1 MFAVTPWSSR
11 HHLRINVLWRN
22 HIFCH
27 ITPRK
32 QGFGLS
38 EEQQSC
44 ESGRRTVDWGQ
55 SQPPWPWQPRR
66 PPAVKSA
73 AGSPA
78 IKVPQPATEINHPF
92 FKDTKSGH
100 PKNIFHCKAFTLK
113 FRLNTKGSPNLPK
126 QMNFRKLFEK
136 KPTNHPTNQI
146 YDTKIEI
153 RKLLVILVTGR
164 G

>member
-38 EEQQSC
+38 QEQQSC

-92 FKDTKSGH
+92 FKDTKKKGN
-100 PKNIFHCKAFTLK
+100 PNNIRNF
-113 FRLNTKGSPNLPK
+113 SPLHLWK
-126 QMNFRKLFEK
+126 SILQ
-136 KPTNHPTNQI
+136 QI
-146 YDTKIEI
+146 CTIYF
-153 RKLLVILVTGR
+153 ILSESSWML
-164 G
+164 